1 MGIDPDF
8 KTKRQKMPQ
17 QHSNHDVWGPVEA
30 PNKLGIHGTVVAIDW
45 DVCNADGSCIP
56 ACPVSLIEWNDT
68 TGNSISPKKA
78 DPAREADCI
87 FCMAC
92 QNVCPVQA
100 IKITPP

>member
-8 KTKRQKMPQ
+8 KTKRQKVST
-17 QHSNHDVWGPVEA
+17 HSGHDVYGPVEA
-30 PNKLGIHGTVVAIDW
+30 PNKLGIHGSVVAIDW
-45 DVCNADGSCIP
+45 DICNADGSCIP

-68 TGNSISPKKA
+68 PGNSLSNRKA
-78 DPAREADCI
+78 DPAREGDCI

-100 IKITPP
+100 IKVTAP